1 MTNKIPKILVGCP
14 TSDHKS
20 YALERYAE
28 GLKSLTYENFDILI
42 VDNSKDESYIKKIR
56 DLGLPVIKGPYNESA
71 RQRIIDS
78 RNILR
83 QKILDGG
90 YDYLF
95 SLEQDVIPP
104 KDVVQRLLKHDK
116 RIVTGIYFTYQ
127 TNKEGVNLGLA
138 PVLWKK
144 VGKDGLKVMSEKE
157 VIGYRIIEV
166 GACGLGCI
174 LIHKD
179 VLKKIKFRFSK
190 EYEGFDDIWFSY
202 DAFNN
207 GFKIFADTS
216 VKCKHLIVGWS
227 WKGIKE

>member
-1 MTNKIPKILVGCP
+1 MIKKIPKVLVGCP

-42 VDNSKDESYIKKIR
+42 VDNSKNDKYLRKVKG
-56 DLGLPVIKGPYNESA
+56 LGIPVVKGPYSDSA

-78 RNILR
+78 RNILG
-83 QKILDGG
+83 QKALDKG
-90 YDYLF
+90 YDYFF

-104 KDVVQRLLKHDK
+104 KDVIQRLLKHNK
-116 RIVTGIYFTYQ
+116 EIVSGIYFTYQ
-127 TNKEGVNLGLA
+127 NNKGVNLGLA

-157 VIGYRIIEV
+157 VIGSRLIEV

-179 VLKKIKFRFSK
+179 VFKKIKFRFGK

-216 VKCKHLIVGWS
+216 IKCKHLIKGWS
-227 WKGIKE
+227 WEGIKE